1 MKSANLSFSKG
12 TFAIVDTETTGT
24 SPAYNRVIEIAIVRV
39 EAGKVVETFQSLV
52 NPECEIEPIIE
63 SVTGISSAE
72 LSTSPRF
79 EDVAD
84 QVTDLLQGAIFIAHN
99 VRFDYGFIR
108 NEFKRLNRKFSAR
121 CLCTVTL
128 SRKLYPNFAHHDLS
142 SLVERYGLAC
152 EQRHRALP
160 DAMAAF
166 EFMRYIRRQE
176 GEERLNWGI
185 QVAMEGAVPRQ
196 LDRET
201 IRSLPDSPGVYLFY
215 GPKNELLYVGKSK
228 NIRRRVVSHFSLS
241 PASGRELSICG
252 QTHAVEARTTAG
264 ELGALLLESRLI
276 KDLQP
281 IHNRLARLK
290 RKLVVLRKRETRDG
304 YASCELQDVEVVNP
318 WDVAGLLTVCK
329 NRTQAR
335 ETLVTMAREYNLC
348 HKLLGLEKTSSCCFQ
363 YHLHRCRGACVGTED
378 PGEYNARFEAA
389 FAERKLIA
397 WPFPSGI
404 LIEEKGDDEKEGEA
418 FLVDQW
424 CLVSSVRFTDDGS
437 RNVLP
442 GANTFDYDSYK
453 ILLRYLRDRKNRKT
467 IRKLTRSQYDSLLSE
482 IGAQQAAG

>member
-1 MKSANLSFSKG
+1 MKSPSPTFEQG

-24 SPAYNRVIEIAIVRV
+24 SPGYNRIIEIGIVRV
-39 EAGKVVETFQSLV
+39 EKGKVVETFQSLV
-52 NPECEIEPIIE
+52 NPECEIESVIE
-63 SVTGISSAE
+63 SITGISAAE
-72 LSTSPRF
+72 LSRAPLF
-79 EDVAD
+79 EDLAD
-84 QVTDLLQGAIFIAHN
+84 RISDLLHGAIFVAHN
-99 VRFDYGFIR
+99 VRFDYGFLR
-108 NEFKRLNRKFSAR
+108 NEFKRLNRKFSSR

-128 SRKLYPNFAHHDLS
+128 SRKLCPEFAHHDLS

-152 EQRHRALP
+152 EQRHRAMS

-166 EFMRYIRRQE
+166 DFMRYIQREQ
-176 GEERLNWGI
+176 GAERLNWGI
-185 QVAMEGAVPRQ
+185 QVAMEGAVPGQ

-241 PASGRELSICG
+241 PSSGKELSICG

-281 IHNRLARLK
+281 IHNRVSRLK
-290 RKLVVLRKRETRDG
+290 RKLVVLRKRETREG
-304 YASCELQDVEVVNP
+304 YASCDLQNVEVINP
-318 WDVAGLLTVCK
+318 WEVEGLLTVFK

-335 ETLVTMAREYNLC
+335 ESLVTMAREYDLC
-348 HKLLGLEKTSSCCFQ
+348 HKLLGLEKTTSCCFQ
-363 YHLHRCRGACVGTED
+363 YHLHRCKGACIGAED

-389 FAERKLIA
+389 FAERKLHA

-404 LIEEKGDDEKEGEA
+404 LIEEKGDYEKGGEA

-424 CLVSSVRFTDDGS
+424 CLVSSVRFTDEGFRD
-437 RNVLP
+437 VLP

-453 ILLRYLRDRKNRKT
+453 ILLRHLSNRKNRKT
-467 IRKLTRSQYDSLLSE
+467 IRRLSKREYDSLLNE
-482 IGAQQAAG
+482 LGGEQAV